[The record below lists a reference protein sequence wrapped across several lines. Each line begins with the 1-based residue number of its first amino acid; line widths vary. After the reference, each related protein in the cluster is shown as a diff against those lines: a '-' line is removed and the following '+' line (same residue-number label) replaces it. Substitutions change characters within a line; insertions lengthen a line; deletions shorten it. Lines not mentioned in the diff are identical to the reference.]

1 VDENGIP
8 INQKNIKEA
17 VLSRNWERLFA
28 GTLPG
33 SEWKEKI

>member
-17 VLSRNWERLFA
+17 VLRRNWERFFV
-28 GTLPG
+28 GILPG
-33 SEWKEKI
+33 SEWKEKK